1 MTGVMPRVLR
11 EILLGFGS
19 TGKAGKPTYARPGT
33 DVESQVAVD
42 GNAVLE
48 VNVSNNNN
56 NNTSSSR
63 QNQHHK
69 LHLALLSLCVTACE
83 KLHLDVNAVSPGE
96 GDQGDRG
103 EGVAFRFATKLVQLN
118 RDLMTADSLTVMKLT
133 TRMVIA
139 TMKKH
144 MVDGRSTIAKRADLQ
159 SLMDLLSS
167 VSEDMVDLE
176 SCMVFATGT
185 RTTTIPDNTETLESI
200 VKLASK
206 LHGQIRGQDSEI
218 ELAS

>member
-1 MTGVMPRVLR
+1 MLR

-19 TGKAGKPTYARPGT
+19 RGKAGKPTYARPGT
-33 DVESQVAVD
+33 DVESQVGVD

-56 NNTSSSR
+56 STSSSR

-96 GDQGDRG
+96 GDQGDQG

-139 TMKKH
+139 TVKKH

-167 VSEDMVDLE
+167 VSEDMLDLE

-185 RTTTIPDNTETLESI
+185 RTTTIPDNTETLGSI